1 MNKKINKIVAV
12 GITLSIMNGTIIS
25 AFAAETTATLT
36 DKSNSIMLNDSIL
49 NGQISKT
56 KKIITL
62 DDLIKAA
69 VANSDKLELKQ
80 KELKLYED
88 KLDLQDEKD
97 DFYDDNNLKTGNDT
111 IDDFSYDKLE
121 LQQKQT
127 AQSEIFMQDQITND
141 ITKKYNEIILKGMD
155 RDKLKTNLEIKIN
168 DLNAFKIKVSVG
180 LVTSNQLEDKQIEVN
195 KAQDVIKAKEDSLK
209 NNLNYLGVLTN
220 LNLSEYTLDSSI
232 SYNKLKIDGSLDE
245 YLNKNIDKYLK
256 YNDEIIKLTNDYMHE
271 LREEDM
277 NKLSYYE
284 NKVVKFNKDDYYEI
298 DGDGNKIF
306 NTQEYCL
313 AIVSYVQQYLGAF
326 NNYQAYLE
334 GKYSLAE
341 AKVKLD
347 DSRKSL
353 ENVLKENY
361 SILCDLENQI
371 TTLNEQ
377 IKSNNTKLMI
387 AKSKVDLGI
396 ITDND
401 YKAELLKNQELDN
414 SLRNLINTNNILK
427 NSIKKPWVLNSN

>member
-1 MNKKINKIVAV
+1 MNKKISKIVIV
-12 GITLSIMNGTIIS
+12 GIMLSIMNGLIIP

-36 DKSNSIMLNDSIL
+36 DKSNSIMLNDNIS
-49 NGQISKT
+49 NGQVSKT
-56 KKIITL
+56 KKVITL
-62 DDLIKAA
+62 DDLIKVA
-69 VANSDKLELKQ
+69 VANSDKLALKQ
-80 KELKLYED
+80 KELNLYED

-111 IDDFSYDKLE
+111 IDDYPYDKLE

-127 AQSEIFMQDQITND
+127 AQSEVFMQDQITND

-155 RDKLKTNLEIKIN
+155 IDKLKTNLEIKIN

-180 LVTSNQLEDKQIEVN
+180 LAISNQLEDKQIEVN

-220 LNLSEYTLDSSI
+220 LNLSDYTLDSSI
-232 SYNKLKIDGSLDE
+232 IYNKLKINGSIDE
-245 YLNKNIDKYLK
+245 YLNENIDKYLK
-256 YNDEIIKLTNDYMHE
+256 YNDEIIEITNDYIHE

-298 DGDGNKIF
+298 DGDGNKTF

-353 ENVLKENY
+353 TNVLKENY
-361 SILCDLENQI
+361 STLRDLENQI
-371 TTLNEQ
+371 TRLNEQ

-387 AKSKVDLGI
+387 SKSKVDLGI

-401 YKAELLKNQELDN
+401 YKGEFLKSQELDN
-414 SLRNLINTNNILK
+414 SLRNLINTYNILK
-427 NSIKKPWVLNSN
+427 NSIEKPWVLSSN

>member
-1 MNKKINKIVAV
+1 MNKKINKIVIV
-12 GITLSIMNGTIIS
+12 GITLSIMNGLIIP
-25 AFAAETTATLT
+25 AFAVETTATLT
-36 DKSNSIMLNDSIL
+36 DKSNSIMLNDNIS
-49 NGQISKT
+49 NGQVSKT
-56 KKIITL
+56 KKVITL

-69 VANSDKLELKQ
+69 NTNSDKLALKQ

-88 KLDLQDEKD
+88 KLDLQDEKE

-111 IDDFSYDKLE
+111 IDDYPYDKLE

-127 AQSEIFMQDQITND
+127 AQSEVFMQDQITND
-141 ITKKYNEIILKGMD
+141 ITKKYNEIILKSMD
-155 RDKLKTNLEIKIN
+155 IDKLKTNLEIKIN

-180 LVTSNQLEDKQIEVN
+180 LARANQLEDKQIEVN

-220 LNLSEYTLDSSI
+220 LKLSDYTLDSSI
-232 SYNKLKIDGSLDE
+232 SYNKFKIDGSVDE
-245 YLNKNIDKYLK
+245 YLNENIDKYLK
-256 YNDEIIKLTNDYMHE
+256 YNDKIIEITNDYMHE
-271 LREEDM
+271 LRDEDM

-298 DGDGNKIF
+298 DGDGNKTF

-353 ENVLKENY
+353 ANVLKENY
-361 SILCDLENQI
+361 STLCDLENQI
-371 TTLNEQ
+371 TRLNEQ
-377 IKSNNTKLMI
+377 IKSNNTKLMCS
-387 AKSKVDLGI
+387 KLKVDSGI
-396 ITDND
+396 MTDND
-401 YKAELLKNQELDN
+401 YKAELLKSQELDN
-414 SLRNLINTNNILK
+414 SLRNLINTYNILK
-427 NSIKKPWVLNSN
+427 NSISKPWVLNSN